1 MRAVLAHNQLAARRF
16 IQQFKA
22 AFTTRSDGS
31 SWPKFDRTWRHAEQY
46 FRGLLRPGRRKT
58 ITGLATRMN
67 ADQERLERFVRESPW
82 EHEQVEE
89 HLRETVPEPAQ
100 GPGAA
105 LIVDGMGIPKK
116 GDHSVGVYQQWCGAT
131 GKLDNCQV
139 TVNCTLA
146 RPGDH
151 RNADQVTWPLG
162 MRLYLPKKWT
172 GEDESIYDD
181 QHDREDYARRRGEAA
196 LPADVGYQ
204 PKYGIAADQIEAA
217 IEAGIDHACV
227 IADTNY
233 GMRSRFR
240 KRLRE
245 LDEPYLL
252 EIETGRPY
260 VVPEDS
266 DVLEPGKTPG
276 PGAPRKH
283 RTVPEE
289 IDPETAADIADRLEA
304 TAWTEITWNEGTKK
318 PLSGSFYRERIH
330 VISNAHNRRV
340 DDETGWILLQRD
352 HGPDDDVLKAW
363 VCWGLDDASLEDL
376 VGWAHLRWTIEQ
388 FHKQIKQLLG
398 ADEFQG
404 RTWRGFHHHLAVVM
418 LAHAFIADQR
428 LETGDAYGGFD
439 SFEAVARQLVR
450 VAAIHR
456 LMDEHGFD
464 RETAEEVGVDMLRGF
479 SEWG

>member
-1 MRAVLAHNQLAARRF
+1 MGARTGRGAPPETAPEAV
-16 IQQFKA
+16 
-22 AFTTRSDGS
+22 
-31 SWPKFDRTWRHAEQY
+31 
-46 FRGLLRPGRRKT
+46 
-58 ITGLATRMN
+58 
-67 ADQERLERFVRESPW
+67 
-82 EHEQVEE
+82 
-89 HLRETVPEPAQ
+89 Q
-100 GPGAA
+100 GPQGA

-116 GDHSVGVYQQWCGAT
+116 GDHSVGVYQQWCGAS

-146 RPGDH
+146 RPGEH
-151 RNADQVTWPLG
+151 RNADQVTWPLS
-162 MRLYLPKKWT
+162 MRLYLPKKWI
-172 GEDESIYDD
+172 GEDESVYDD
-181 QHDREDYARRRGEAA
+181 QYERADYARRREEAA
-196 LPADVGYQ
+196 IPDEVSYQ
-204 PKYGIAADQIEAA
+204 PKYAIAADQIEVA

-240 KRLRE
+240 KRLPE

-252 EIETGRPY
+252 EIETGRLY
-260 VVPEDS
+260 VVSEGTDL
-266 DVLEPGKTPG
+266 LEPGKTPG
-276 PGAPRKH
+276 PGALRKH
-283 RTVPEE
+283 RTVPEG
-289 IDPETAADIADRLEA
+289 IDMETAVDIADRLDEE
-304 TAWTEITWNEGTKK
+304 AWTAVTWNEGTKK
-318 PLSGSFYRERIH
+318 SLTGSFYRQRIH

-363 VCWGLDDASLEDL
+363 VCWGLDEASLEDL
-376 VGWAHLRWTIEQ
+376 VSWAHLRWTIEQ

-418 LAHAFIADQR
+418 LAQAFIAERR
-428 LETGDAYGGFD
+428 LETGDEYGGFD
-439 SFEAVARQLVR
+439 SFEEVARQLVR